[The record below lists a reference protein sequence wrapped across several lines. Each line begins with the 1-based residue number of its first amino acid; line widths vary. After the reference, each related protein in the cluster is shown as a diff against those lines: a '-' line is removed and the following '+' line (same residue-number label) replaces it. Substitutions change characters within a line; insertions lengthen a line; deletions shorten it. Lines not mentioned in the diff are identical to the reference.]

1 MSKWILV
8 TVLAMVLAEG
18 PIDVDRLGRLRQ
30 VTDRRAPEEVE
41 RLVRQALE
49 DRIAAQDIPDG
60 NLLRNA
66 TRVAIRE
73 EMPHSALKL
82 GRGALPQ
89 LPGFE
94 FYLISEAT
102 AQGEADKTG
111 QPVHFITV
119 DLPSIVGDTATIS
132 IGLDLVPPREPEVI
146 KLCCCT
152 GSAEFR
158 RLDGRWKFVK
168 WTSTICS

>member
-8 TVLAMVLAEG
+8 TVLAIVLAEG
-18 PIDVDRLGRLRQ
+18 TIDVDRLGRLRQ
-30 VTDRRAPEEVE
+30 ATDRRAPEEVE

-66 TRVAIRE
+66 TKTAIRE
-73 EMPHSALKL
+73 EMPRSGLKL
-82 GRGALPQ
+82 SRGAVPQ
-89 LPGFE
+89 LQGFE

-102 AQGEADKTG
+102 AQGEADKTRR
-111 QPVHFITV
+111 PVYFITV
-119 DLPSIVGDTATIS
+119 DVPSIAGETATIS
-132 IGLDLVPPREPEVI
+132 IGVDLVLPRDSADV

-158 RLDGRWKFVK
+158 RLENRWKFVK
-168 WTSTICS
+168 WASTVCS